1 MTLSKDS
8 KQSPGGREI
17 RNLAVSLLTEQTT
30 MTLATVDENGTWA
43 APVYYVFFNSA
54 FYFLSDP
61 KSRHIQD
68 SLQNVQAAAS
78 VHAAASTWQ
87 AIRGVQMSG
96 RVQPVA
102 VGREAL
108 QVLRAYLAKYP
119 FTREFF
125 PKNSPLDL
133 TSFSKRFGVRLYKFI
148 PTLVYYLDNQIR
160 FAFRAEVKL

>member
-1 MTLSKDS
+1 MTLSNDS
-8 KQSPGGREI
+8 KPAPGGQELKR
-17 RNLAVSLLTEQTT
+17 LAVSLLAEQTT
-30 MTLATVDENGTWA
+30 MTLATADDNSAWS

-61 KSRHIQD
+61 KSRHIQQ
-68 SLQNVQAAAS
+68 SLQFGRAAAS

-125 PKNSPLDL
+125 PKNSRPDL
-133 TSFSKRFGVRLYKFI
+133 ASFSDRFGVRLYKFV
-148 PTLVYYLDNQIR
+148 PSLVYYLDNQIR